1 MFAQEGLK
9 TFFILDLPFSALHHE
24 LEHCSF
30 CQKKFYK
37 LHSRISIRRAD
48 GNKESCNK
56 QVLSYQKKLYNHTYL
71 NKKNF
76 LFHI

>member
-37 LHSRISIRRAD
+37 LHSRISIRRSD
-48 GNKESCNK
+48 GNKEPCSTST
-56 QVLSYQKKLYNHTYL
+56 LDISIFFPHSQKFIYK
-71 NKKNF
+71 
-76 LFHI
+76 